1 MPKTVSVKKDG
12 ISQTVHVHIH
22 EKSKEKKRRQKR
34 RKVSRGGAIRTINR
48 GNLTAS
54 SIGSNI
60 GFGTGAYQ
68 GLPQMRRTAQQL
80 LVLPEGDKAL
90 GQVGVKQLTA
100 GEQQTQQIGLQKKLI
115 MESIKEYEAEVKGK
129 STKER
134 TEPVIEV
141 IDLTGG
147 TPKSTTTV
155 SIIAPLHEVS
165 ATYIVG
171 NKERRDEAIEFYG
184 IDTKGLNKTKINA
197 KIKEAHKKDVEAH
210 EQDVGFAS
218 TPATPST
225 PESFSSPINSPPSN
239 PLGGKKKS
247 GKKTAI
253 PFNPFT

>member
-115 MESIKEYEAEVKGK
+115 MDSIKEYEAEVKGK

-134 TEPVIEV
+134 DENVIEV

-147 TPKSTTTV
+147 KPKSTTTV
-155 SIIAPLHEVS
+155 RKLVEPKPLRNIKITTVLS
-165 ATYIVG
+165 
-171 NKERRDEAIEFYG
+171 NRRDEAIKFYG
-184 IDTKGLNKTKINA
+184 IDTEELNHTQITA
-197 KIKEAHKKDVEAH
+197 KIKEAHA
-210 EQDVGFAS
+210 QDVGVA
-218 TPATPST
+218 
-225 PESFSSPINSPPSN
+225 SN
-239 PLGGKKKS
+239 PLEGKKK
-247 GKKTAI
+247 
-253 PFNPFT
+253 ND

>member
-34 RKVSRGGAIRTINR
+34 RKVSRGGAIRTIKR
-48 GNLTAS
+48 GNLTSS

-68 GLPQMRRTAQQL
+68 GLPQMVRTAQQL

-100 GEQQTQQIGLQKKLI
+100 GEQIGLQKQLI
-115 MESIKEYEAEVKGK
+115 LDSIKEYESQVMGK

-134 TEPVIEV
+134 TEPVVEV
-141 IDLTGG
+141 IDLTEDTKPPTLKPGISVIKPLREIG
-147 TPKSTTTV
+147 
-155 SIIAPLHEVS
+155 IASVL
-165 ATYIVG
+165 
-171 NKERRDEAIEFYG
+171 KEPRRSDAMTEYG
-184 IDTKGLNKTKINA
+184 IDTSLSMKEQNKAIR
-197 KIKEAHKKDVEAH
+197 EAHK
-210 EQDVGFAS
+210 QDVGFAS

-239 PLGGKKKS
+239 PFGGKKKG
-247 GKKTAI
+247 GKKKAI
-253 PFNPFT
+253 PFNPFE

>member
-48 GNLTAS
+48 GNLTSS

-100 GEQQTQQIGLQKKLI
+100 GEQQAQQIGLQKKLI
-115 MESIKEYEAEVKGK
+115 MDSIKEYEAQIRGQ
-129 STKER
+129 STKAR
-134 TEPVIEV
+134 DEPVIEF
-141 IDLTGG
+141 IDLTEDTKPTNLKPGI
-147 TPKSTTTV
+147 
-155 SIIAPLHEVS
+155 SIIKPLREISIKTVL
-165 ATYIVG
+165 
-171 NKERRDEAIEFYG
+171 KEPRRSDAMTEYG
-184 IDTKGLNKTKINA
+184 IDTSLSMKDQNKAIR
-197 KIKEAHKKDVEAH
+197 EAHK
-210 EQDVGFAS
+210 QDVGFAS

-225 PESFSSPINSPPSN
+225 PDSFSSPINSPPSN
-239 PLGGKKKS
+239 PFGGKKKG
-247 GKKTAI
+247 GKKKAI
-253 PFNPFT
+253 PFNPFE

>member
-34 RKVSRGGAIRTINR
+34 RKVSRGGAIRTIHR
-48 GNLTAS
+48 GNLTSS
-54 SIGSNI
+54 SIASNI

-115 MESIKEYEAEVKGK
+115 MDSIKEYEAEVKGK

-134 TEPVIEV
+134 DEPVVEI
-141 IDLTGG
+141 IDLTGDEDTKPLTLKPG
-147 TPKSTTTV
+147 ISVIKPLRE
-155 SIIAPLHEVS
+155 IGIASVL
-165 ATYIVG
+165 
-171 NKERRDEAIEFYG
+171 KEPRRSDAITEYG
-184 IDTKGLNKTKINA
+184 IDTSLSMKAQNKAIRA
-197 KIKEAHKKDVEAH
+197 AHK
-210 EQDVGFAS
+210 QDVGFAS
-218 TPATPST
+218 APPTPST

-239 PLGGKKKS
+239 PLGGKKKG
-247 GKKTAI
+247 GKKKPI
-253 PFNPFT
+253 PFELP